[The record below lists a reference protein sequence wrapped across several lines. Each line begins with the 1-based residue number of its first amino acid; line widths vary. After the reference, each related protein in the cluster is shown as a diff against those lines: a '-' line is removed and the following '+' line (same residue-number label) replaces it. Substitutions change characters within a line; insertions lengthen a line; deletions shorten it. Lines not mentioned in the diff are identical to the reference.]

1 MPVLHG
7 YCPYFV
13 PYLFID
19 HMPLRIGEIIP
30 DFKAFNQFGTEISSS
45 DLKGKNTV
53 LFFYPKDDTYMC
65 TKEACSFRDANDEF
79 LRHEIQVF
87 GISADSINQ
96 HADFAQKHGL
106 NYMLLSDEK
115 NHIRNLFGVPRG
127 LMGLL
132 PGRVTYCFDEQGI
145 LLSLIEAS
153 LSAEYHVQEALKTYK
168 ITKS

>member
-1 MPVLHG
+1 
-7 YCPYFV
+7 
-13 PYLFID
+13 
-19 HMPLRIGEIIP
+19 MPLRIGEIIP

-79 LRHEIQVF
+79 LRNEIQVF
-87 GISADSINQ
+87 GISADGIGQ
-96 HADFAQKHGL
+96 HAAFAQKHGL

-132 PGRVTYCFDEQGI
+132 PGRVTYCFDPNGK
-145 LLSLIEAS
+145 LLSIIEAN
-153 LSAEYHVQEALKTYK
+153 LSAEYHVEEALKVFQKTN
-168 ITKS
+168 S